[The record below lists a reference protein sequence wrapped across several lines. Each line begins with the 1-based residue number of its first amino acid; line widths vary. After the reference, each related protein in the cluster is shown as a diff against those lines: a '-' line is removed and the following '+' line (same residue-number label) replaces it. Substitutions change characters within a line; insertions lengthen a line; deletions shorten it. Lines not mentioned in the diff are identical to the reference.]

1 MHTNPNSL
9 IIGITSK
16 SVAVSFL
23 LPLPLKAS
31 GLVIMGEDNTY
42 VFCEGLECTDLTEWL
57 KQRVLNAYEPGFQVL
72 VNATCHSNG
81 NV

>member
-42 VFCEGLECTDLTEWL
+42 VFCEGLECTDLTE
-57 KQRVLNAYEPGFQVL
+57 
-72 VNATCHSNG
+72 
-81 NV
+81 